1 PSGGDRDAAGTFET
15 LLHVLPVPGGD
26 QKMNNYAARAGLP
39 IGVVS
44 HRSFVSLTRSPV
56 AKAPTKRPAPPPFS
70 SIMVRHRRWL
80 APKLGESI
88 LQQWREILAGAPI
101 GRDTRGGTMSQ
112 GGDESPPRRDS
123 RLDRRAHGRHCAVAR
138 RSRAAAAGERGASRR
153 EPGIAGRQREV
164 AGRERRAPGREC

>member
-1 PSGGDRDAAGTFET
+1 WRGLFGGIRRR
-15 LLHVLPVPGGD
+15 GG
-26 QKMNNYAARAGLP
+26 GC
-39 IGVVS
+39 V
-44 HRSFVSLTRSPV
+44 T
-56 AKAPTKRPAPPPFS
+56 
-70 SIMVRHRRWL
+70 
-80 APKLGESI
+80 PKLGESI

-164 AGRERRAPGREC
+164 

>member
-1 PSGGDRDAAGTFET
+1 ICFFSP
-15 LLHVLPVPGGD
+15 
-26 QKMNNYAARAGLP
+26 
-39 IGVVS
+39 
-44 HRSFVSLTRSPV
+44 SPV
-56 AKAPTKRPAPPPFS
+56 GPPPMSTNVGNQS
-70 SIMVRHRRWL
+70 SAAKSSFLVT
-80 APKLGESI
+80 PKLGESI

-164 AGRERRAPGREC
+164 AGR